1 MRVRARHSA
10 QRDRWTDRQIYT
22 GRHADRCVSLCDCE
36 QIHRNNQC
44 NKILH
49 LITNLDLNTRS
60 NEIPEAKK
68 LKRRKKF
75 QSNQSHFNKYNA
87 HGSYCACWLRHEE
100 GECASPD
107 GVRSV
112 VSGRV
117 EHGEDTHE
125 AEGLIVELNC
135 HAQCLVSS
143 LIQ

>member
-1 MRVRARHSA
+1 MPAA
-10 QRDRWTDRQIYT
+10 
-22 GRHADRCVSLCDCE
+22 
-36 QIHRNNQC
+36 
-44 NKILH
+44 
-49 LITNLDLNTRS
+49 TRF
-60 NEIPEAKK
+60 
-68 LKRRKKF
+68 LKRISRSGGRNFSQIKVTLI
-75 QSNQSHFNKYNA
+75 NIMHMVPTVLR
-87 HGSYCACWLRHEE
+87 ACWHRHEEGKCVLREE

-135 HAQCLVSS
+135 YAQCLVSS